1 MNIRMIVA
9 FEGSK
14 YSGWQRNKN
23 ASKTIQHKLDE
34 TLSKYF
40 EEEVQVIGAGRT
52 DKGVHAKGMVANF
65 HLQKK
70 TKKLQKCRKELNEYL
85 PEDIAILFM
94 EEAPDQFHS
103 RLNAVK
109 KTYSF
114 TFYKAY
120 KGVKPVFERQYMTA
134 LDERLNMDQVRQGIE
149 LIKGTHD
156 FAGFSSDKTK
166 KSTTRTIEEIEI
178 VEDDDFLRFYFT
190 GDGFLYHMIRI
201 LIGTLVE
208 VGTGQR
214 KVASITDVF
223 EYKKRADAG
232 FLVEANGLV
241 LEKVFY

>member
-34 TLSKYF
+34 ILSKYF
-40 EEEVQVIGAGRT
+40 EEEIQVIGAGRT

-65 HLQKK
+65 HLQ
-70 TKKLQKCRKELNEYL
+70 TKIKNLQKCKKELNDYL
-85 PEDIAILFM
+85 PEDIGILFM
-94 EEAPDQFHS
+94 EEVADQFHS

-109 KTYSF
+109 KTYSY

-120 KGVKPVFERQYMTA
+120 KGVKPVFDRQYMTA
-134 LDERLNMDQVRQGIE
+134 LNERINIE
-149 LIKGTHD
+149 RIKQSAELFKGTHD

-166 KSTTRTIEEIEI
+166 KSTVRTIEDIKIIEDESFI
-178 VEDDDFLRFYFT
+178 RFYFT
-190 GDGFLYHMIRI
+190 GNGFLYHMIRI

-208 VGTGQR
+208 IGSGQR
-214 KVASITDVF
+214 KMESIEKVF
-223 EYKKRADAG
+223 NNKTRADAG

-241 LEKVFY
+241 LEEVFY